1 MCRSRTTHGS
11 EATVGL
17 GAQLARRLRPRDVV
31 LLAGPLGAGKST
43 LAAGIGRE
51 LGVRRWRGS
60 PTFTLVNEYATTP
73 PLIHLDL
80 YRLDPEG
87 AEDLGLEEYLENG
100 SVLLVEWPE
109 RAEAYLAQLPWS
121 RLLTI
126 NMQITGE
133 VDRLIGVKWL
143 PRQMGE
149 VAAG

>member
-1 MCRSRTTHGS
+1 MSRSRTTHSS
-11 EATVGL
+11 EETVDL
-17 GAQLARRLRPRDVV
+17 GARFARLLRPRDVV

-43 LAAGIGRE
+43 LAAGIGRA

-80 YRLDPEG
+80 YRLGAED
-87 AEDLGLEEYLENG
+87 AEDLGLEEHLENG

-126 NMQITGE
+126 HMQITGE
-133 VDRLIGVKWL
+133 DNRVIEVDGL
-143 PRQMGE
+143 PRQIGE